1 MKDFMKLV
9 EDMRNAQ
16 KEYFRTR
23 SRDVLEKSKQ
33 LERQVDAEIE
43 KAKQGNQQTL
53 FD

>member
-1 MKDFMKLV
+1 MSDFMKLV
-9 EDMRNAQ
+9 EGMRTLQ

-23 SRDVLEKSKQ
+23 SRDVLERSKQ